1 MNMCGLKTSGGFGC
15 ILAHCVGLELALVQY
30 YKDGVL
36 LIGYEVFCLMMLKLG
51 ATEKGTNRGLYA
63 ALCGGLARYINHS
76 CNPNCATEI
85 VEVDRELRLIIFA
98 KRKTNRGEE
107 EYLQT
112 KNLMI

>member
-51 ATEKGTNRGLYA
+51 ATEKGTASPA
-63 ALCGGLARYINHS
+63 ASERLS
-76 CNPNCATEI
+76 SSP
-85 VEVDRELRLIIFA
+85 DRVLTRSPVRFCVVLIQMF
-98 KRKTNRGEE
+98 KTDVGKQ
-107 EYLQT
+107 Y
-112 KNLMI
+112 K